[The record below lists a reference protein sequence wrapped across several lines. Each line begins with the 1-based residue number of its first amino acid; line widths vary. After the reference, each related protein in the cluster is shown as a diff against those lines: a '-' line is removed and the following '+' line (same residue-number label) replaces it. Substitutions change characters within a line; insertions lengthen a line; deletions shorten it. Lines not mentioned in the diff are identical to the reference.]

1 MERKCLTK
9 LICDVIRN
17 VIKLDPLRPITDLVE
32 LYASDG
38 VLHIGATDGSTRIV
52 GTLETDTE
60 FDNIVVS
67 LSRLAKLLS
76 LTTKDK
82 ITLKTI
88 NGYLQF
94 KGNGTYKIPEQLN
107 ENGGKLALN
116 LSMPEF
122 DSKPIEVD
130 IAGFNTAI
138 TRNSLSLY
146 TGDAQPFLKRF
157 CCKDGYI
164 ITTDCATMCVSKGN
178 LPLTEMYPKMVQQ
191 LAYMPDKF
199 LFLDTGSGY
208 RVECGNIKMFMLLE
222 KATGFPMNIIDPF
235 LELPTTVEDKVAID
249 KNEFLGLIKRAELFN
264 STLETIPSV
273 FITANNGVITV
284 HSKDEAFSENLNC
297 ANTKIS
303 DFSMRFSLKH
313 LGNFLRKVNGNL
325 TLYFGDKLMVIED
338 ELGFYV
344 LSVLG
349 EKN

>member
-1 MERKCLTK
+1 VERKCLTK

-52 GTLETDTE
+52 GTLESDVE

-82 ITLKTI
+82 VSLKVVD
-88 NGYLQF
+88 GYLHF
-94 KGNGTYKIPEQLN
+94 KGNGSYKIPEQLN
-107 ENGGKLALN
+107 ENGGKISLN
-116 LSMPEF
+116 LSMPNF
-122 DSKPIEVD
+122 DGEPIEVD
-130 IAGFNTAI
+130 IEGFSTAMA
-138 TRNSLSLY
+138 RNSLSLY
-146 TGDAQPFLKRF
+146 TGDAQPFLRRY
-157 CCKDGYI
+157 CCKDEHI
-164 ITTDCATMCVSKGN
+164 ITTDCATMCVSKGK

-191 LAYMPDKF
+191 LAFMPDKF

-235 LELPTTVEDKVAID
+235 LELPTTVENKVTID
-249 KNEFLGLIKRAELFN
+249 KGEFLGLIKRAELFN
-264 STLETIPSV
+264 STLETVPSV
-273 FITANNGVITV
+273 FISASGGVITV
-284 HSKDEAFSENLNC
+284 HSKDEAFSETLNC
-297 ANTKIS
+297 TDTKIS

-338 ELGFYV
+338 ELGYYV

-349 EKN
+349 ENK